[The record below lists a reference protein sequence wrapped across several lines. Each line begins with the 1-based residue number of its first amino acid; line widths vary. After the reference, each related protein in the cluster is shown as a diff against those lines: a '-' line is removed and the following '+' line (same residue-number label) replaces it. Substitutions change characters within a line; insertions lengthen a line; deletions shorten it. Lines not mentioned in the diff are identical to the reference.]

1 MKKVLSLILTLSA
14 LVSLGQSKKEQI
26 ITLNNRVDSL
36 KLALSSEKESKLI
49 GEKRD
54 ALKIIKLNSKIKESN
69 SILNQLK
76 KENLDYKNTLKDR
89 NSLISQLEKVNV
101 NLNNEL
107 EMNKLKLDSFKIEF
121 FKQINIRDSL
131 QSLVTV
137 AENNWETTKS
147 NLKLISKDVSMTSE
161 WLVGA
166 VNKINTNPQSQKVI
180 FTSECNSYVDDVT
193 DNYWGY
199 PGSIENDE
207 LNKKWSS
214 KYDLN
219 YSNFS
224 QPFSSGNGGW
234 YQARTDINYLGSF
247 NNGDW
252 FKLTIKGSP
261 LKGDYSQKEVRVVK
275 VIMVGYEYKIDNIIS
290 LEGS

>member
-36 KLALSSEKESKLI
+36 KLALSEVTQTKLSN
-49 GEKRD
+49 EKRN
-54 ALKIIKLNSKIKESN
+54 ALKIIKLNSKINESN
-69 SILNQLK
+69 LTLNQLN
-76 KENLDYKNTLKDR
+76 KENLDLKNTIKER
-89 NSLISQLEKVNV
+89 NLLISQLEKVNV

-121 FKQINIRDSL
+121 FKQINITDSL
-131 QSLVTV
+131 QSLENS
-137 AENNWETTKS
+137 AENNWETIKS
-147 NLKLISKDVSMTSE
+147 NLKLVSKDMSMTSE
-161 WLVGA
+161 WLESTVT
-166 VNKINTNPQSQKVI
+166 KFIKNPQSQKVI
-180 FTSECNSYVDDVT
+180 FTSECNLYVEDVI

-199 PGSIENDE
+199 PGSIENDKLYE
-207 LNKKWSS
+207 KWGS

-252 FKLTIKGSP
+252 FKLIIKGSSR
-261 LKGDYSQKEVRVVK
+261 KDDYSEKEVRVVK
-275 VIMVGYEYKIDNIIS
+275 VIMVGYEYKIDYIIS
-290 LEGS
+290 L

>member
-36 KLALSSEKESKLI
+36 KLALSEVTQTKLSN
-49 GEKRD
+49 EKRN
-54 ALKIIKLNSKIKESN
+54 ALKIIKLNSKINESN
-69 SILNQLK
+69 LTLNQLN
-76 KENLDYKNTLKDR
+76 KENLDLKNTIKER
-89 NSLISQLEKVNV
+89 NLLISQLEKVNV

-121 FKQINIRDSL
+121 FKQINIKDSL
-131 QSLVTV
+131 QSLENS
-137 AENNWETTKS
+137 AENNWETIKS
-147 NLKLISKDVSMTSE
+147 NLKLVSKDMSMTSE
-161 WLVGA
+161 WLESTVT
-166 VNKINTNPQSQKVI
+166 KFIKNPQSQKVI
-180 FTSECNSYVDDVT
+180 FTSECNLYVEDVI

-199 PGSIENDE
+199 PGSIENDKLYE
-207 LNKKWSS
+207 KWGS

-252 FKLTIKGSP
+252 FKLIIKGSP
-261 LKGDYSQKEVRVVK
+261 RKDDYSEKEVRVVK
-275 VIMVGYEYKIDNIIS
+275 VIMVGYEYKIDYIIS
-290 LEGS
+290 L